1 MNPSTM
7 LAVLKIVD
15 LVATAAVML
24 PEVRARYD
32 ALSAMVKLM
41 VEEGRDPTPEEWAAL
56 NDETD
61 SLMEQLRS

>member
-24 PEVRARYD
+24 PEIRARYD
-32 ALSAMVKLM
+32 TLSSMVKTM

-56 NDETD
+56 NAETD
-61 SLMEQLRS
+61 DLMAQLRG

>member
-24 PEVRARYD
+24 PEIRARYD
-32 ALSAMVKLM
+32 ALSGMVKTM

-61 SLMEQLRS
+61 DLMNQLRS